1 MALGL
6 SGGPS
11 CAGLRRGCEQRSS
24 GRTPTR
30 GPGIWPE
37 PAEGPAARAAPRA
50 RPGIP
55 VLPVLPATLQ
65 RAAWAAPSP
74 GSGRFSRPRCP
85 APPAHLCRPHR
96 HSVEPGAMASKGPA
110 RRRPG
115 QPAPDRSDNSLPAA
129 GPAIT
134 VACGGGRGV
143 KANVFLMFLSLKK
156 EKRNRKWEPAG
167 EAEPATQAS
176 ASWKDAGAGGGLPC
190 ALGLRASGG
199 AATPEIYISATDTG
213 RAEGDPRE
221 AGRHGA
227 LRGLASDFAPRPA
240 VGAGRQGC
248 SVTPRRGRAGHEGA
262 RAGQAGRRR
271 GALSPALPR
280 PLCGAET
287 PPRPS
292 VTRNLLRSG
301 LRLTVPLPTQPGRSR
316 SE

>member
-37 PAEGPAARAAPRA
+37 PAEGPVARAAPRA
-50 RPGIP
+50 RPGVP
-55 VLPVLPATLQ
+55 MLPATLQ

-85 APPAHLCRPHR
+85 ALPAHLCRPHR
-96 HSVEPGAMASKGPA
+96 HRVEPGAMASEGPA

-115 QPAPDRSDNSLPAA
+115 RPAPDRSDNSRPAA

-176 ASWKDAGAGGGLPC
+176 ASWKDAGAGEGLPC

-221 AGRHGA
+221 AGRHGT
-227 LRGLASDFAPRPA
+227 LRGLASDFAPRP
-240 VGAGRQGC
+240 VLGAGKARLQRDPEARVGGA
-248 SVTPRRGRAGHEGA
+248 RRGSGGTGRAQTGG
-262 RAGQAGRRR
+262 
-271 GALSPALPR
+271 PVPR
-280 PLCGAET
+280 P
-287 PPRPS
+287 PS
-292 VTRNLLRSG
+292 SSLWG
-301 LRLTVPLPTQPGRSR
+301 
-316 SE
+316 

>member
-30 GPGIWPE
+30 GLDIWPE

-50 RPGIP
+50 RPGVP
-55 VLPVLPATLQ
+55 MLPVLPATLQ

-96 HSVEPGAMASKGPA
+96 HSVEPGAMASEGPA

-115 QPAPDRSDNSLPAA
+115 RPAPDRSDNSLPAA

-176 ASWKDAGAGGGLPC
+176 ASWKDAGAV
-190 ALGLRASGG
+190 
-199 AATPEIYISATDTG
+199 G
-213 RAEGDPRE
+213 RAPLCVRLEGFGRGRDPRNLHQC
-221 AGRHGA
+221 HGQ
-227 LRGLASDFAPRPA
+227 
-240 VGAGRQGC
+240 RQ
-248 SVTPRRGRAGHEGA
+248 S
-262 RAGQAGRRR
+262 
-271 GALSPALPR
+271 
-280 PLCGAET
+280 
-287 PPRPS
+287 
-292 VTRNLLRSG
+292 
-301 LRLTVPLPTQPGRSR
+301 
-316 SE
+316 

>member
-30 GPGIWPE
+30 GLDIWPE
-37 PAEGPAARAAPRA
+37 PPEGPAARAAPRA
-50 RPGIP
+50 RPG
-55 VLPVLPATLQ
+55 VPVLPATLQ

-74 GSGRFSRPRCP
+74 GSGRFSRPRW
-85 APPAHLCRPHR
+85 PAHLCRPHR
-96 HSVEPGAMASKGPA
+96 HSVEPGAMASEGPA
-110 RRRPG
+110 RCCPG
-115 QPAPDRSDNSLPAA
+115 RPAPDRSDNSRPAA

-221 AGRHGA
+221 AGRHGT
-227 LRGLASDFAPRPA
+227 PR
-240 VGAGRQGC
+240 GAG
-248 SVTPRRGRAGHEGA
+248 V
-262 RAGQAGRRR
+262 
-271 GALSPALPR
+271 
-280 PLCGAET
+280 
-287 PPRPS
+287 
-292 VTRNLLRSG
+292 
-301 LRLTVPLPTQPGRSR
+301 
-316 SE
+316 